1 MKKGFLGSIAL
12 LAALA
17 TMMSGCSSSNSSSK
31 ELRPD
36 PNMQLKIAGSGSIT
50 QNGGIGKPWTNISFT
65 TSAVFR
71 NLFLLTPGTGEIKGD
86 LAESYTVSDDGLTYE
101 IVMKDG
107 VVWTDGETLDVE
119 DVLFSLKA
127 LIVSTTSTTVYT
139 MFSTAFLDIVGADA
153 VLVDQNADLEGVTI
167 DSNANTITI
176 TLNNPNNRFIH
187 TLSQFSI
194 LPEHILGDIDYTTLH
209 DTGDT
214 SLDYW
219 LNPVTSGMYKMGEL
233 VVGESVS
240 YTYNDLYTEQ
250 APYINDLVLRVDYTA
265 SELDYVETNDLSLI
279 LDYRAE
285 SNKTEYVADS
295 IFYRYFLFNI
305 DKGGELDP
313 VLSDVR
319 VRRAITHAIDRE
331 ALVKNIY
338 YGTGTVNDTGVVLEE
353 NNPLDVDYS
362 YDPEKA
368 RALLEEAEY
377 DFDRPFVLTYY
388 YSDATSIAF
397 MEGVAEYLEAIGL
410 TVELFKGNLYNEE
423 SDHYD
428 MGLKGLTVLSSTDWY
443 NEYLSTS
450 LFHQDIYGGEPLFD
464 DLITELN
471 QALTEEDRIEVLQEL
486 QQLEYD
492 TLYKYPVFTMGH
504 MAYINSNRVT
514 VPNDI
519 VFADSKYKHD
529 IRLEE
534 WQVDMSK

>member
-50 QNGGIGKPWTNISFT
+50 QNGGISKPWTSINFT

>member
-233 VVGESVS
+233 VVGESFS

-250 APYINDLVLRVDYTA
+250 APYINDLVLRLDYTA

-464 DLITELN
+464 DLIAELN